1 MNSNL
6 IIIIF
11 FGIIIL
17 AAIIYILGY
26 FLKKSN
32 QVKLDA
38 LEERKITLF
47 DLPVLEE
54 LDDVKKM
61 HLVGQSQNTF
71 REWNQKWQEL
81 STTEFANFESQ
92 IFDAETL
99 NDTFHIFKVKGAIE
113 EANTTIAEME
123 KDVADIRTGLKELK
137 ESEERNSLAVQH
149 ALDVYDELKKDV
161 KENGPKFGPALSEIK
176 KQLKNIETEFTSFVS
191 LNTSGDPLEAREV
204 LEEAEK
210 STFEMQDV
218 MARIPESFVLVSKTY
233 PDQIK
238 EIKTTYNKL
247 KQEHYLFPD
256 VDVAQMIK
264 AVKSKLATNVADLE
278 KMEIDTVEKVND
290 ELENDIDELY
300 SVLEKEM
307 KSKVYVDAN
316 QVKVGDFIAH
326 AEKNNRQLLIEL
338 DHISQSYAL
347 TNNELGRTR
356 GFQAQIEELTRQNQ
370 EMEPQLKEFK
380 IPYSEAE
387 ASFKNTFSIVEDLET
402 QQVEIDEALQELRKG
417 EKIAQEKID
426 DYEFKLR
433 NLKRYVEKQ
442 RLPGLPAEYL
452 EFFFAVTDHVEDL
465 SKELNRIRVNMDD
478 VNRLVDRVE
487 EDLTDLDGRTHDLVD
502 AAALTE
508 QMMQYAN
515 RYRHSNPQIKA
526 AIDSALNLFSQ
537 EYHYQDSLDEI
548 GTALEKVEPGAFKRI
563 ESFYYE
569 HRDTL

>member
-99 NDTFHIFKVKGAIE
+99 NDTFRIFKVKGAIE

-210 STFEMQDV
+210 STFEMQDI

-569 HRDTL
+569 HRDTI